1 MITRARHAWRSPIG
15 YHRTMAKPGPT
26 TSGYIGR
33 RAGNLLR
40 EARAMSGMS
49 QRELAAAAGVPH
61 STIARIESSVRQPSL
76 ALLDRI
82 LIAADL
88 DLKLRLE
95 PYDDH
100 DDVLDNLAALQPGRR
115 EQLGRSLD
123 RMAAASRPVS

>member
-1 MITRARHAWRSPIG
+1 
-15 YHRTMAKPGPT
+15 MAKPGPT

-123 RMAAASRPVS
+123 RMAAASEPVS